1 MEERLQKI
9 LAQWGIASR
18 RHAEQMILEG
28 QVRVNGSLAVL
39 GQKANPKTDLIK
51 VNGQRVG
58 GSGNRDASG
67 DRTSPI
73 VRPTLIYLLLHK
85 PLGVVSTCADPQG
98 RPTVLGLLP
107 PQYHGV
113 GLHPV
118 GRLDI
123 QTTGALLLTND
134 GDLTFHLTHPRHHIT
149 KTYTVWVQGNPSPSV
164 LNQWRKG
171 ILLEGRQTRPAQV
184 EILAPF
190 NRQQNATQLQIILQ
204 EGRKRQIRLVAKAL
218 GHRVLQL
225 HRTHIGPIAL
235 QDIDEC
241 ILNPGQY
248 RSLTSSEIE
257 ALRPTIRIKDRASP
271 LKEPTHE

>member
-18 RHAEQMILEG
+18 RHAEQLILEG
-28 QVRVNGSLAVL
+28 QVRVNGGLAVL
-39 GQKANPKTDLIK
+39 GQKADPQADLIE
-51 VNGQRVG
+51 VNGKRVG
-58 GSGNRDASG
+58 GDRSGLG
-67 DRTSPI
+67 DRPALT
-73 VRPTLIYLLLHK
+73 YLLLHK

-98 RPTVLGLLP
+98 RPTVLDLLP

-118 GRLDI
+118 GRLDV

-134 GDLTFHLTHPRHHIT
+134 GNLTFHLTHPSHHIT
-149 KTYTVWVQGNPSPSV
+149 KTYEVWVRGNPSASA
-164 LNQWRKG
+164 LNQWRNG
-171 ILLEGRQTRPAQV
+171 IVLEGRLTRSAQV
-184 EILAPF
+184 EVLVPF
-190 NRQQNATQLQIILQ
+190 NIVQNATQLQIILQ

-218 GHRVLQL
+218 GHPVLQL
-225 HRTHIGPIAL
+225 HRTHIGPVAL
-235 QDIDEC
+235 RDNDEC

-257 ALRPTIRIKDRASP
+257 VLSPIIRIKDRAEP

>member
-18 RHAEQMILEG
+18 RHAEQLILEG

-39 GQKANPKTDLIK
+39 GQKANPETDIIE
-51 VNGQRVG
+51 VNGTQVG
-58 GSGNRDASG
+58 GSG
-67 DRTSPI
+67 DRSALST
-73 VRPTLIYLLLHK
+73 RPTPIYLLLHK

-98 RPTVLGLLP
+98 RPTVLDLLP
-107 PQYHGV
+107 PQYQGI

-149 KTYTVWVQGNPSPSV
+149 KTYAVWVQGNPRPSV
-164 LNQWRKG
+164 LDRWRQG

-184 EILAPF
+184 EILVPF

-218 GHRVLQL
+218 GHQVLQL
-225 HRTHIGPIAL
+225 HRTHIGSIAL
-235 QDIDEC
+235 RDIDEC